1 MTTSRSRSSAARRQ
15 LLGNVVYDNQGAAN
29 NLPFA
34 AAMATIPIVVMLGYL
49 AAARR
54 TGALEQL

>member
-1 MTTSRSRSSAARRQ
+1 M
-15 LLGNVVYDNQGAAN
+15 VYDNQGAAN

-34 AAMATIPIVVMLGYL
+34 AAVATIPIVVMLAYL

-54 TGALEQL
+54 VGALEEL